1 MSKDTGALRP
11 IVRAPLR
18 KELPARL
25 RTGRGFSVL
34 ELKAVGLDVKK
45 ARKLGL
51 RVDER
56 RNSCHDENVKVLKE
70 FLVRASQTLRA
81 VERTNFYFSPSV
93 FTNTVRVKDRF
104 EFWRCTFLR
113 HFYPL
118 RLAW

>member
-56 RNSCHDENVKVLKE
+56 RNSCHKENVKVLKE
-70 FLVRASQTLRA
+70 FFGKGLSNLEGCRENKFLLFT
-81 VERTNFYFSPSV
+81 FSI
-93 FTNTVRVKDRF
+93 
-104 EFWRCTFLR
+104 
-113 HFYPL
+113 H
-118 RLAW
+118 